1 MVLKNPVKC
10 QSFSVRNTR
19 IYDRRLHMCIDLTLP
34 VTGNGVVD
42 RLARNPETKGKCLC
56 GMTFLTISN
65 NLGSLGGG
73 QSAVSG
79 HVK

>member
-1 MVLKNPVKC
+1 MLKNPVKC
-10 QSFSVRNTR
+10 QSFSVRHTC
-19 IYDRRLHMCIDLTLP
+19 IYDRCLHMRVDLTLP

-56 GMTFLTISN
+56 GMAFLAISN
-65 NLGSLGGG
+65 NLDSLGGR

>member
-1 MVLKNPVKC
+1 
-10 QSFSVRNTR
+10 
-19 IYDRRLHMCIDLTLP
+19 MCIDLTLP

-42 RLARNPETKGKCLC
+42 RLARNSETKGKCLC
-56 GMTFLTISN
+56 GMAFLTIPD

-73 QSAVSG
+73 QSAVSS